1 MHVVPAAFTLHLCN
15 VPLLTPSVS
24 TMKLT
29 RLLPLLLLAGLARPA
44 AAQTT
49 PLYQPRDI
57 KAAFAKG
64 TRSPDGRPGPNYWQ
78 NRARYDITVQAAPP
92 ARDIR
97 GRETITYFNNSP
109 DTLKQVL
116 LRLIQNIHRPGVSR
130 DGDASPDYL
139 TSGLVIDT
147 FRVAGQTQ
155 PVQGTGTIT
164 GVRLPKALAPHDS
177 VKFAVAWHFPIS
189 VESGREGMIDPTTF
203 FLAYF
208 YPRVAVYDDYAGWDR
223 LPFVDSKE
231 FYNDFNDYT
240 LRVQAPANYI
250 VWATGTLQNPKQV
263 LQPAAAKLLAK
274 SMTSDAV
281 LHIATAADLAKKS
294 ITAQQPMNT
303 WVWTAKDI
311 SDVTFGLS
319 DHYVWDAA
327 SVIVDAKA
335 KRRASVQAAYA
346 DSTVDFRQSV
356 KNAQYALGWFSN
368 PANWPGVA
376 YPFPKMT
383 AFQGFADMEYPMMVN
398 DSPQKDPKFAQ
409 FVQDHEI
416 AHTYFPFYMGINESR
431 YAFMDE
437 GWATTFELLIGR
449 TENGVEAAD
458 KLYKQFRV
466 NRWIHDAATAED
478 LPIITPSSELR
489 AGYGNNA
496 YGKPSL
502 SYFALKDMLGDAL
515 FKKAL
520 HEYMDRWHGKHPIP
534 WDYFNSMSS
543 ASGQDLSWFFNNWFF
558 TNNYIDLAVAASGS
572 TITVQNIGGFAVSFD
587 VNVEYTDGTR
597 ETLHQSPAVW
607 QTNQKQAT
615 ITVKKPVKAVKLD
628 GGIFMDANEKDNN
641 WAQQ

>member
-1 MHVVPAAFTLHLCN
+1 MIRT
-15 VPLLTPSVS
+15 LLT
-24 TMKLT
+24 
-29 RLLPLLLLAGLARPA
+29 LLLFAGLADTA
-44 AAQTT
+44 TAQS
-49 PLYQPRDI
+49 LYQPRDI

-64 TRSPDGRPGPNYWQ
+64 TRSPDGRPGPKYWQ

-109 DTLKQVL
+109 DTLKQVV
-116 LRLIQNIHRPGVSR
+116 LRIIQNIHKPGASR

-139 TSGLVIDT
+139 TSGVVIDT
-147 FRVAGQTQ
+147 FRVAGQLKALPQ
-155 PVQGTGTIT
+155 NLGTAP
-164 GVRLPKALAPHDS
+164 GVRLPRPLAPHDS

-189 VESGREGMIDPTTF
+189 VESGREGMIDPTTY

-208 YPRVAVYDDYAGWDR
+208 YPRIAVYDDYNGWDR

-281 LHIATAADLAKKS
+281 LHIATAADLAKKN

-368 PANWPGVA
+368 PNNWPGVA

-431 YAFMDE
+431 YAYMDE

-449 TENGVEAAD
+449 TENGVAEAD
-458 KLYKQFRV
+458 KLYKMFRV
-466 NRWIHDAATAED
+466 NRWINDRATAED

-502 SYFALKDMLGDAL
+502 SYLALKDMLGDAL
-515 FKKAL
+515 FKKSL

-543 ASGQDLSWFFNNWFF
+543 ASGQDLNWFFNNWFF
-558 TNNYIDLAVAASGS
+558 TNNYIDLAVTASGS
-572 TITVQNIGGFAVSFD
+572 TVTVQNIGGFAVPFD
-587 VNVEYTDGTR
+587 VAVEYADGTK

-607 QTNQKQAT
+607 QANQKQAV
-615 ITVKKPVKAVKLD
+615 ITVPKAVKSVKLD
-628 GGIFMDANEKDNN
+628 GGIFMDANEKDNT